1 MTTKNFDKYNRKTPL
16 IGVAGKEHKSAAEA
30 KASFELYKYG
40 FIPYENKFPQVF
52 YDAENKPFWACPD
65 FIHVATGMF
74 AEFKTEKMNGKAFKA
89 RADKAMQEVDQ
100 QIAAGWV
107 REESRTY
114 KQLMHAWNH
123 SIHKVAAVSSQLP
136 LNTPLVLIY
145 ESDKVREK
153 DENRCV
159 RNGVFMLSLKKIS
172 AFALFLKLASLGLAV
187 GFERYGFEF
196 SASVNPVA

>member
-1 MTTKNFDKYNRKTPL
+1 MTRKIFDKYNRKTPL
-16 IGVAGKEHKSAAEA
+16 IGVTGTKHKSEAEA

-52 YDAENKPFWACPD
+52 FDAENKPFWACPD

-74 AEFKTEKMNGKAFKA
+74 AEFKTKKMNGKGFKA
-89 RADKAMQEVDQ
+89 RADKAMQEVER

-107 REESRTY
+107 KEENRTY
-114 KQLMHAWNH
+114 KQLEHAWNH
-123 SIHKVAAVSSQLP
+123 SIQKVAAVSNQLP

-145 ESDKVREK
+145 ENDKVREK

-159 RNGVFMLSLKKIS
+159 RNGVFMISLEKIS

-187 GFERYGFEF
+187 GFERQGFHYK
-196 SASVNPVA
+196 ATVN